1 MDRPHESLSQV
12 TRTQRDLWR
21 SGVLPVLA
29 LGSLSGLIGVY
40 WDISWHID
48 IGRDTFF
55 SPPHN
60 FIYLSMLI
68 ALFVSIYGLISDR
81 RASPLHIRVGRVHL
95 HPGLLIVAVGAA
107 LELFFAPADELWH
120 RLFGADVTLWAP
132 MHLIGVSGLIL
143 YTFGSLVSCQV
154 EKRLTLEPRRKRL
167 FDYSSLLFAAL
178 LLGWSMLL
186 LAEYEFGVP
195 AFPIYWHPLLLSSL
209 PIFTLVLIA
218 DLKPLP
224 FAATMTAL
232 LFTIIRLLL
241 AGWLSVTASMNLAGI
256 TQPVIPILIGTALA
270 VDLLRQQ
277 KIPLWCQGLLFGVI
291 GFLSNYL
298 LSLFIPIYYWYPAA
312 LMTALPAALLL
323 AILLSYLATLT
334 AQALRPKA
342 S

>member
-1 MDRPHESLSQV
+1 MDRPLENVSQL
-12 TRTQRDLWR
+12 TQTQRDLWR

-68 ALFVSIYGLISDR
+68 ALLMSIYGLITDR
-81 RASPLHIRVGRVHL
+81 RASPLHIRLGRAHL

-143 YTFGSLVSCQV
+143 YTFGGLVSSQV

-195 AFPIYWHPLLLSSL
+195 AFPIFWHPLLVTSL
-209 PIFTLVLIA
+209 PVFTLVLIA

-224 FAATMTAL
+224 FAATLTAL
-232 LFTIIRLLL
+232 LFTITRLLL
-241 AGWLSVTASMNLAGI
+241 AGFLTVTASMNLAGI
-256 TQPVIPILIGTALA
+256 TQPVIPVLIGTALA
-270 VDLLRQQ
+270 IDLLRLH
-277 KIPLWCQGLLFGVI
+277 KLPLWGQGLLFGVT

-298 LSLFIPIYYWYPAA
+298 LSLFISIYNWHPAA
-312 LMTALPAALLL
+312 LMTALPAGLVL
-323 AILLSYLATLT
+323 ASLFSYLATLT
-334 AQALRPKA
+334 ARSLKPEAG
-342 S
+342 

>member
-1 MDRPHESLSQV
+1 MDRPVESFSQISQ
-12 TRTQRDLWR
+12 TQRDLWR

-68 ALFVSIYGLISDR
+68 ALLISVYGLITDR
-81 RASPLHIRVGRVHL
+81 RASPLHVCLGRAHL

-120 RLFGADVTLWAP
+120 RMFGADVTLWAP

-143 YTFGSLVSCQV
+143 YTFGGLVSSQV
-154 EKRLTLEPRRKRL
+154 EWRLTADPRRKHL

-241 AGWLSVTASMNLAGI
+241 AGWLTVTASLNLAGI

-270 VDLLRQQ
+270 VDLLRQ
-277 KIPLWCQGLLFGVI
+277 KKVPLWCKSLLFGVT

-298 LSLFIPIYYWYPAA
+298 LSLFIPIYNWHSAA
-312 LMTALPAALLL
+312 LMTALPAGLILGV
-323 AILLSYLATLT
+323 LLSYLATLT
-334 AQALRPKA
+334 AQALKPKA
-342 S
+342 G